1 MPDEP
6 RSADSHP
13 APDPLPAFRMRPE
26 VRARI
31 RLFTTAEGGRK
42 GPVLGPWFG
51 CPTRIQGKYFDC
63 RLQTVPPGPI
73 ALGEPVEV
81 QMQFLCPELAL
92 PLLAVGCEF
101 ALWEGRT
108 IGEGIVLELLQ
119 PQAAAAHGA
128 QS

>member
-1 MPDEP
+1 
-6 RSADSHP
+6 
-13 APDPLPAFRMRPE
+13 MRPE

-42 GPVLGPWFG
+42 GPILGPWFG

-63 RLQTVPPGPI
+63 RLQTQPPGPI

-81 QMQFLCPELAL
+81 QLQFLCPELAL
-92 PLLAVGCEF
+92 PQLAVGQAF

-108 IGEGIVLELLQ
+108 IGEGIVLELLT
-119 PQAAAAHGA
+119 PQATAPPRA